1 MHPQRL
7 ATIDTSVPSTQST
20 RIVSVDLLR
29 GLVMM
34 LMALDHTR
42 EYFSELPFSPEDLSK
57 TFGTLFFTRVITHV
71 CAPVFFLL
79 AGAGAY
85 LAVARGKSLQQ
96 VSRFFWTRGLW
107 LVFLEVTV
115 LRFAWNFTFAS
126 VALVQV
132 IWALGWSMV
141 AMALG
146 MVELS
151 VDLGVCIAVLVPKK
165 PPAKRKNVDASGKGS
180 EP

>member
-1 MHPQRL
+1 MNFNAR
-7 ATIDTSVPSTQST
+7 AT
-20 RIVSVDLLR
+20 
-29 GLVMM
+29 
-34 LMALDHTR
+34 
-42 EYFSELPFSPEDLSK
+42 F
-57 TFGTLFFTRVITHV
+57 
-71 CAPVFFLL
+71 C
-79 AGAGAY
+79 
-85 LAVARGKSLQQ
+85 
-96 VSRFFWTRGLW
+96 
-107 LVFLEVTV
+107 
-115 LRFAWNFTFAS
+115 N
-126 VALVQV
+126 QV